1 MKLKTTLTVAVLAS
15 ASLLAA
21 GTAQA
26 RPEEKGHGPVV
37 VHREPAPKFVAH
49 AQGVHPRGATV
60 HSHPIRVLKPAIVV
74 HGGRGAFHHWEH
86 PAFERPLY
94 YWDWNV
100 IRSVTCVAEDSY
112 GDQYPVTE
120 SWGRG
125 YGLDNMSN
133 VEDDALDR
141 CHDESGNDDT
151 CYLATC
157 THY

>member
-1 MKLKTTLTVAVLAS
+1 MKLKPTLTVAVLAS
-15 ASLLAA
+15 ASLFAA
-21 GTAQA
+21 SAQAKPA
-26 RPEEKGHGPVV
+26 RPEEHGHGPAV

-60 HSHPIRVLKPAIVV
+60 HAHPIRVLAPKVYV
-74 HGGRGAFHHWEH
+74 HGHAGGWHHWEH
-86 PAFERPLY
+86 PVFERPLY

-120 SWGRG
+120 TWSRG
-125 YGLDNMSN
+125 YGLDNMGN

-141 CHDESGNDDT
+141 CHDESG
-151 CYLATC
+151 Y
-157 THY
+157 